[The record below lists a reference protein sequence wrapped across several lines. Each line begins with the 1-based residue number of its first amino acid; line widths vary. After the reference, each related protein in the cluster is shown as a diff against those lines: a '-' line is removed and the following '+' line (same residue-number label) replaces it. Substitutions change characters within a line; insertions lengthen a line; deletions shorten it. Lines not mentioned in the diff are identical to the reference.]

1 MSTRSIINHFAR
13 PLNVKEN
20 TFYMKHPLPLS
31 KSVKIQDFSLKP
43 AESTSTYF
51 ISKVLF
57 QRLGSSYLFAV

>member
-31 KSVKIQDFSLKP
+31 KSVKSQDF
-43 AESTSTYF
+43 F
-51 ISKVLF
+51 
-57 QRLGSSYLFAV
+57 